1 MTKAAIDLKG
11 EMNMQNILHIHTVDV
26 RKVLHALGAKR
37 DEAPQFF
44 LRSPVILDCK
54 SLGGESASLDFEGL
68 MVGVR
73 ALSFVPVGIRH
84 LSPDAIQ
91 PATDQGWA
99 ILRDSTSKHQ
109 SRKRRKKGDE
119 NVATV
124 DSDTPTSNATTNST
138 TTNNTATSKNEN
150 EGQSEAEFEIVH
162 TPNRV
167 MVLNRPIRSG
177 QQVYSPEG
185 DIVVLSQTGAGS
197 EVLADGSVHVYGKI
211 SGRVLAGVNGDRS
224 ARIFCQGLEAELIA
238 IAGNYQLLDEIDTP
252 LKGEPAMIFLEGEK
266 LMIEP
271 MT

>member
-1 MTKAAIDLKG
+1 
-11 EMNMQNILHIHTVDV
+11 MQNILHIHTVDV
-26 RKVLHALGAKR
+26 RKILHALAAKR

-54 SLGGESASLDFEGL
+54 SLGDESASLNFKDL

-91 PATDQGWA
+91 LATDHGWA

-109 SRKRRKKGDE
+109 SGKRLKKEGK
-119 NVATV
+119 VVTSV
-124 DSDTPTSNATTNST
+124 DTD
-138 TTNNTATSKNEN
+138 ATSSNDES
-150 EGQSEAEFEIVH
+150 EDQSEAEIAH
-162 TPNRV
+162 SSNRV

-177 QQVYSPEG
+177 QQVYSPDG

-252 LKGEPAMIFLEGEK
+252 LKGQPAMIFLDGDK